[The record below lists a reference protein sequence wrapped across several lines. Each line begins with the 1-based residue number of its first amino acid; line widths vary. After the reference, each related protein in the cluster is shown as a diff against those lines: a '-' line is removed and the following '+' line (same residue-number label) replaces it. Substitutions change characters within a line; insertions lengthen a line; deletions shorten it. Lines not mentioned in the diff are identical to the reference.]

1 MDKQK
6 ELQVALSHLQ
16 FIPES
21 DHEEA
26 TKIMTQAVELGWSSI
41 GFWEGWKEVEDEYGE
56 KYHEP
61 MPAELC
67 DMYGVNPKSG
77 LGGFIN
83 QTVLDKHDEPYV
95 GPTIDDFIRDM
106 EKGYTEEELSEMKR
120 RFEKTEL

>member
-6 ELQVALSHLQ
+6 ELQVALNHLQ

-41 GFWEGWKEVEDEYGE
+41 GFWEGWQDVGNGM
-56 KYHEP
+56 EP

-83 QTVLDKHDEPYV
+83 QTVLDKHDEPYI

-106 EKGYTEEELSEMKR
+106 EKGYTEEELSAMKK
-120 RFEKTEL
+120 RFENKTEL